1 MKERSLLIY
10 RTAMKKHFCNFLDFV
25 REQGVVGLAVGL
37 AIGTAAGATVK
48 DIVDNLIAPLVAL
61 MTRGIE
67 LDNLKWVIISANEA
81 ERQAEVAIGY
91 GAILSS
97 FITLFATAFIVYQ
110 LVRVFQLGKLDKK
123 KK

>member
-1 MKERSLLIY
+1 MRKRLCDF
-10 RTAMKKHFCNFLDFV
+10 MDFV

-48 DIVDNLIAPLVAL
+48 SIVDNLIAPLVAL
-61 MTRGIE
+61 ITRGIE
-67 LDNLKWVIISANEA
+67 LANLKWVIISANEA
-81 ERQAEVAIGY
+81 AQQSEVAIGY

-110 LVRVFQLGKLDKK
+110 LVKVLRLEKLDKK
-123 KK
+123 KKKDA